1 MVSQKTMD
9 LLNPTIAEID
19 LDCLAFNLSQ
29 IKKILFPS
37 KKLLTVVKANAY
49 GHGYVEVAKRALKE
63 GADMLG
69 VVSLKEAQVLRKA
82 GIREQILVLG
92 SVFEEEIPEAVG
104 LGITPVIFSLPILA
118 KLNSEAKKQNKKVN
132 FHLEIE
138 TGMGRLGI
146 KTQEI
151 EPFLKEIGRSGNLI
165 LEGVMTHFAQAE
177 VEDKS
182 YTLCQIEIFKKAVEI
197 IKNSHKEILVHCAN
211 SAALLEFPEVYYDL
225 VRVGIMMYGYCPHK
239 RLKNKIQLKP
249 VMTLKTKVMHI
260 KTLEQG
266 KSVSYG
272 RRFFTPRE
280 SKIATIFSGYGDGIS
295 RRMTNLGE
303 VLVRGKRAPIAGT
316 VCMDQFM
323 ADVTDIPGVEAGDEV
338 VLIGRQG
345 NEFIG
350 ADEVAEKLDTIPYEI
365 LCAVSGR
372 VDRVYISHL
381 DSAR

>member
-1 MVSQKTMD
+1 MD